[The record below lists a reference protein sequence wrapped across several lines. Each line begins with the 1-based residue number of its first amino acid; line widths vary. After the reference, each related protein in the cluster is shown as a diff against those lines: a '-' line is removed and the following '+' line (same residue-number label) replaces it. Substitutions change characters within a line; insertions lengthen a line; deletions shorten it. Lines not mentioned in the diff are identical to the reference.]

1 MSEQLEIEFKN
12 VLSASEYHTLLHY
25 FQAKETDFFIQ
36 ENHYFDT
43 EEHAL
48 KLLGAG
54 LRIRILSDLAE
65 LTLKTPVENNLLE
78 TTDTLSLA
86 TAHELLSKNKIDF
99 QGAVVEKLKQL
110 QIQPKEVH
118 LIGSLKTKRFEKM
131 TEKGLFVL
139 DQSFYG
145 EQVDCELE
153 LEVTEETAGEKTFNA
168 FLREHQIERNPS
180 KNKIA
185 RMLAYASTEDAF

>member
-1 MSEQLEIEFKN
+1 
-12 VLSASEYHTLLHY
+12 
-25 FQAKETDFFIQ
+25 
-36 ENHYFDT
+36 
-43 EEHAL
+43 
-48 KLLGAG
+48 
-54 LRIRILSDLAE
+54 
-65 LTLKTPVENNLLE
+65 
-78 TTDTLSLA
+78 SLA

-145 EQVDCELE
+145 EQVDYELE

-185 RMLAYASTEDAF
+185 RMLVYASTEDAF

>member
-12 VLSASEYHTLLHY
+12 ILSASEYHALLHY
-25 FQAKETDFFIQ
+25 FQAEETDFFVQ

-43 EEHAL
+43 EKKAL

-54 LRIRILSDLAE
+54 LRIRILSDSAE
-65 LTLKTPVENNLLE
+65 LTLKTPVKNHLLE
-78 TTDTLSLA
+78 TTDPLSLA
-86 TAHELLSKNKIDF
+86 TAHELLSKNNIDYE
-99 QGAVVEKLKQL
+99 GAVVKKLRQF
-110 QIQPKEVH
+110 QIKPAEVH

-139 DQSFYG
+139 DQSFYSD
-145 EQVDCELE
+145 QVDYELE
-153 LEVTEETAGEKTFNA
+153 LEVTEETAGEKVFND
-168 FLREHQIERNPS
+168 FLREQRIERNPS

-185 RMLAYASTEDAF
+185 RMLDYVSV